1 MNLHYLLRRLLGR
14 ATCTKHPTARLDASA
29 RVFNIAGDNARISIA
44 AHSIVKGEL
53 LVFPHGGQISIG
65 NWCYIGEGTRLWSGA
80 SISVGDRVM
89 ISHNVNVFDNL
100 THPLSPT
107 LRHRH
112 FRHISERGHPADIDL
127 GDAAVTIEDDAWISA
142 GASILKGVTIGA
154 GAIIGAGSVVT
165 RDVPPLCIAAGN
177 PARVIRALTTAEIV
191 GDRAP
196 ATEHPNSPLP

>member
-1 MNLHYLLRRLLGR
+1 
-14 ATCTKHPTARLDASA
+14 
-29 RVFNIAGDNARISIA
+29 
-44 AHSIVKGEL
+44 
-53 LVFPHGGQISIG
+53 
-65 NWCYIGEGTRLWSGA
+65 
-80 SISVGDRVM
+80 M

-177 PARVIRALTTAEIV
+177 PARVIRALTAAEITSNT
-191 GDRAP
+191 AP
-196 ATEHPNSPLP
+196 ATEHPNPPLP